1 VIPALLI
8 LLIAQGT
15 GVPAGSITR
24 PDPVGVPTRVTA
36 GLYLL
41 DLFNIEDVKQS
52 FRADV
57 FLILEW
63 KDPRLASTEGD
74 ELRRFGLSEVW
85 HPKVEVLNQ
94 RSLSEGL
101 PGVVTVARDGT
112 AMYRQRL
119 TGEFTVPL
127 HLRDFPFDEH
137 KLALSLVSMGNTP
150 EDVAFVAHPEIKGR
164 SADLTVAGWSIDQ
177 GSLRILTY
185 DVEVLDRKLARFDL
199 EFRIRRGTVFY
210 LLRLI
215 GPLLMIVFIGWGI
228 HWIDPKDTGAQLR
241 LGATVFLTL
250 IAYQFAVGGLLPH
263 VSYLTRMD
271 RFIAGSSFIIFL
283 TLGKAVLA
291 GHLVAS
297 GKLDVLLRL
306 TPYVRWVYFGAVLLV
321 IAIAFWF

>member
-1 VIPALLI
+1 VIPALLV

-15 GVPAGSITR
+15 GTRAHSATR
-24 PDPVGVPTRVTA
+24 PDPAGVPTRVTA

-41 DLFNIEDVKQS
+41 DLFDIDDVEQS

-57 FLILEW
+57 YLILEW

-74 ELRRFGLSEVW
+74 AQRTLALNRVW
-85 HPKVEVLNQ
+85 HPRVQVLNQ
-94 RSLSEGL
+94 RSISGSL
-101 PGVVTVARDGT
+101 PEVVTVARDGT
-112 AMYRQRL
+112 VVYRQRL
-119 TGEFTVPL
+119 TGEFTIQL
-127 HLRDFPFDEH
+127 HLRNFPHDEH
-137 KLALSLVSMGNTP
+137 KLALSLVSEGNTP

-164 SADLTVAGWSIDQ
+164 SAELTLAGWSIDQ

-185 DVEVLDRKLARFDL
+185 DINVLDRKLARFDL
-199 EFRIRRGTVFY
+199 EFQIRRGSLFY

-215 GPLLMIVFIGWGI
+215 GPLLLIVLIGWGI

-250 IAYQFAVGGLLPH
+250 IAYQFAIGGLLPH

-271 RFIAGSSFIIFL
+271 RFIAGSSIIIFL

-291 GHLVAS
+291 GHLVAI
-297 GKLDVLLRL
+297 GKVDLLLRL
-306 TPYVRWVYFGAVLLV
+306 TPVARWAYFGAILLV
-321 IAIAFWF
+321 MAIAFWL